1 MTTRYDVLSP
11 RKRADSDKTYWHR
24 VGTAFEREKGG
35 LSVVLDSLPL
45 PDAEGQ
51 VRLLV
56 VEARARDEVP
66 AQAAAGGNVTPLP
79 RRAAGGAARAAEE
92 DGIPF

>member
-1 MTTRYDVLSP
+1 MTRYDIISP
-11 RKRADSDKTYWHR
+11 RKRGDADKTYWHR

-35 LSVVLDSLPL
+35 LSLVLDSLPL

-56 VEARARDEVP
+56 VEAKAHEEGTAP
-66 AQAAAGGNVTPLP
+66 AAAGGNVTPMP
-79 RRAAGGAARAAEE
+79 RRAAGGSAAPSRDDA
-92 DGIPF
+92 IPF

>member
-1 MTTRYDVLSP
+1 MSIRYDVISP
-11 RKRADSDKTYWHR
+11 RKRGDADKTYWHR

-51 VRLLV
+51 VRLLI
-56 VEARARDEVP
+56 VEAKARDEGAAP
-66 AQAAAGGNVTPLP
+66 AAASGNITPL
-79 RRAAGGAARAAEE
+79 RRAASVARGPAED

>member
-1 MTTRYDVLSP
+1 MSTRYDVISP
-11 RKRADSDKTYWHR
+11 RRRGDADKTHWHR
-24 VGTAFEREKGG
+24 IGAAFEREKGG

-56 VEARARDEVP
+56 VEAKARDEAP
-66 AQAAAGGNVTPLP
+66 AQAATGGNVTPL
-79 RRAAGGAARAAEE
+79 RRAAGGPSRGAED

>member
-1 MTTRYDVLSP
+1 MSTRYDVLSP

-24 VGTAFEREKGG
+24 VGTAFERERGG

-51 VRLLV
+51 VRLLI
-56 VEARARDEVP
+56 VEAKARDEAP
-66 AQAAAGGNVTPLP
+66 SQAAAVSNVTPLP
-79 RRAAGGAARAAEE
+79 RRATGGTASGNEGDA
-92 DGIPF
+92 IPF

>member
-1 MTTRYDVLSP
+1 MSIRYDVISP
-11 RKRADSDKTYWHR
+11 RKRGDADKTYWHR

-51 VRLLV
+51 VRLLI
-56 VEARARDEVP
+56 VEAKARDEG
-66 AQAAAGGNVTPLP
+66 AAPTTGGGNVTSLS
-79 RRAAGGAARAAEE
+79 RAAGGTARGADD

>member
-1 MTTRYDVLSP
+1 MSTRYDVISP
-11 RKRADSDKTYWHR
+11 RKRGDADKTYWHR

-51 VRLLV
+51 VRLLI
-56 VEARARDEVP
+56 VEAKARDEAP

-79 RRAAGGAARAAEE
+79 RRAAGGAAGGNEG
-92 DGIPF
+92 DSIPF

>member
-1 MTTRYDVLSP
+1 MSTRYDVISP
-11 RKRADSDKTYWHR
+11 RKRGDADKTYWHR

-51 VRLLV
+51 VRLLI
-56 VEARARDEVP
+56 VEAKARDEGAAP
-66 AQAAAGGNVTPLP
+66 AAGGNVTPL
-79 RRAAGGAARAAEE
+79 RRAASGGSRGPADD